1 MSDIKTRFAP
11 SPTGYLHIGGART
24 ALFAWL
30 YAKSMGGECTLRI
43 EDTDKSR
50 SDDKYTQEILNSFN
64 WLDINFDQDVV
75 YQSNNLNRYKEVV
88 DILIEKNCAY
98 ICKGEELEEDR
109 KYRNQKLE
117 REENT
122 VVRFKM
128 PDEGSTSFKDII
140 KGDIS
145 VLNTQ
150 LDDFIIERSDGS
162 ATYNFCVVVD
172 DMDSKIT
179 HVIRGDDH
187 VNNTFKQI
195 NVFKALSIQEPKY
208 GHVPMI
214 LGEDGKR
221 LSKRHGALG
230 VQEYKEMG
238 ILPEALKNYLLRLG
252 WSDGDR
258 ELFSRDEMLLHF
270 QKGTFNQSPST
281 FSLDKLLWYNKHYL
295 DESSIEELNRMI
307 NLKEFNGSDYSNS
320 VLELIRE
327 RCSSLTE
334 FYENSQYFF
343 EDPVDFDETLLKK
356 HIKEDT
362 HDHLE
367 LLGSYLA
374 ELESWELDSLK
385 NILQQTVDELSI
397 GFGKLGLPLRLALTA
412 SVNSPSI
419 DHVCELLGRE
429 VTLRRL
435 ENFLELTKN

>member
-98 ICKGEELEEDR
+98 VCKGEELEEDR
-109 KYRNQKLE
+109 KYRNQKLQ

-128 PDEGSTSFKDII
+128 PEEGSTSFKDII

-270 QKGTFNQSPST
+270 QK
-281 FSLDKLLWYNKHYL
+281 
-295 DESSIEELNRMI
+295 
-307 NLKEFNGSDYSNS
+307 
-320 VLELIRE
+320 
-327 RCSSLTE
+327 
-334 FYENSQYFF
+334 
-343 EDPVDFDETLLKK
+343 
-356 HIKEDT
+356 
-362 HDHLE
+362 
-367 LLGSYLA
+367 
-374 ELESWELDSLK
+374 
-385 NILQQTVDELSI
+385 
-397 GFGKLGLPLRLALTA
+397 
-412 SVNSPSI
+412 
-419 DHVCELLGRE
+419 
-429 VTLRRL
+429 
-435 ENFLELTKN
+435 

>member
-1 MSDIKTRFAP
+1 
-11 SPTGYLHIGGART
+11 
-24 ALFAWL
+24 
-30 YAKSMGGECTLRI
+30 
-43 EDTDKSR
+43 
-50 SDDKYTQEILNSFN
+50 
-64 WLDINFDQDVV
+64 
-75 YQSNNLNRYKEVV
+75 
-88 DILIEKNCAY
+88 
-98 ICKGEELEEDR
+98 
-109 KYRNQKLE
+109 
-117 REENT
+117 
-122 VVRFKM
+122 M

-252 WSDGDR
+252 WSEGDR

-295 DESSIEELNRMI
+295 DESSIDELNRMI

-419 DHVCELLGRE
+419 DRVCELLGRE

-435 ENFLELTKN
+435 EKFLELTKN